1 MDIFELLK
9 QLNKIEP
16 DKNYTLLS
24 KEKILNID
32 KKNVEIFYVQLKPK
46 PSVLLRIVYS
56 LSFVFS
62 VFIIIFGAI
71 LFFKSFTPNLE
82 ALNPQAIKA
91 EADAIDF
98 QIQLS
103 KIIYNTP
110 ENNLSKTVLLQKIIK
125 NESST
130 PKTEVT
136 EVIEANTTTPTS
148 TPITIEEVLDILSK

>member
-24 KEKILNID
+24 KDKILNIG
-32 KKNVEIFYVQLKPK
+32 KKNVEIFYTQPKPK
-46 PSVLLRIVYS
+46 LPVLLRIVYS

-62 VFIIIFGAI
+62 IFIIIFGAI

-125 NESST
+125 NETST
-130 PKTEVT
+130 PKTEV
-136 EVIEANTTTPTS
+136 IEINTSTSTS

>member
-32 KKNVEIFYVQLKPK
+32 KKNVEIFYTQPKPK

-130 PKTEVT
+130 PKTEV
-136 EVIEANTTTPTS
+136 IEANTTTPTS